1 MHWHGID
8 RVEQERERRLAF
20 SSLKSLRSAGSLQVS
35 CIHSPTPPTLK
46 VECRAESKQ
55 LFFPQ
60 RSNAIAWD
68 CPYLSIEWQFYR
80 VLWRIRLGDFRKWMS
95 SMCLRFFIVPTVIS
109 TGAATTSHSFCLK
122 EQESVRNGY
131 FRTKTVLLCS
141 KSISNSINV
150 CSADCNKV
158 SLCRW
163 PIELEIRRKARG
175 RKKESK
181 KEKNWSDFN
190 LVWLADKLIEEVTAS
205 TKASTLYKGF
215 RLHGTIPPH
224 MESFVLMERN
234 SQNFRL
240 SMLWRPK
247 AERTRR
253 CVARLL
259 ESRYGKNESR
269 QNDGPFQPPIAAIL
283 AKSLMRPSYSTWQV
297 RPKVY

>member
-175 RKKESK
+175 RQ
-181 KEKNWSDFN
+181 KEKNRE
-190 LVWLADKLIEEVTAS
+190 KRRTGQTLI
-205 TKASTLYKGF
+205 LFG
-215 RLHGTIPPH
+215 
-224 MESFVLMERN
+224 
-234 SQNFRL
+234 
-240 SMLWRPK
+240 WR
-247 AERTRR
+247 T
-253 CVARLL
+253 
-259 ESRYGKNESR
+259 N
-269 QNDGPFQPPIAAIL
+269 
-283 AKSLMRPSYSTWQV
+283 
-297 RPKVY
+297 